1 MRIVCAGIARP
12 ECSHRRLTISD
23 TGTAQRSVASSLYHV
38 YFYQALDSGQSIG
51 EETYIDFPF
60 RSNLAP
66 SDGVE

>member
-1 MRIVCAGIARP
+1 
-12 ECSHRRLTISD
+12 
-23 TGTAQRSVASSLYHV
+23 VASSLYHV
-38 YFYQALDSGQSIG
+38 YFYQALDSAQSIG